1 MKRPH
6 PSSVRRTAARRTGAL
21 RMVWRTL
28 REGTRPGTP
37 GVAARVRSLP
47 AMTRDSI
54 VGGYRGPGRD
64 RLAWSAVGL
73 AYLLSPLDAAPEAL
87 LPLLGLLDDGVVA
100 AWVAGSLLVATE
112 DHAAWR
118 AAAPPAVP
126 AVPAVRTAVA
136 PRRRP
141 HIRAEG

>member
-1 MKRPH
+1 MKPAH
-6 PSSVRRTAARRTGAL
+6 PSSARRAGAL
-21 RMVWRTL
+21 RLVWRTL
-28 REGTRPGTP
+28 REGTPPGTP
-37 GVAARVRSLP
+37 GLAARVGSLP

-54 VGGYRGPGRD
+54 AGGYRGPGRR

-112 DHAAWR
+112 DYAAWR
-118 AAAPPAVP
+118 AASRPAVP
-126 AVPAVRTAVA
+126 VAPVAPEVRAAVA
-136 PRRRP
+136 PHRRLHSP
-141 HIRAEG
+141 AQG